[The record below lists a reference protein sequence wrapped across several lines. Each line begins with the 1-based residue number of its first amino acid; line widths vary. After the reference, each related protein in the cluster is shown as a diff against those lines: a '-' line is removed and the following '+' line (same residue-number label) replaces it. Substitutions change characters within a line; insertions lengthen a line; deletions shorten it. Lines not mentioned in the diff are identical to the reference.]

1 MCALTL
7 TYVVY
12 VRMYVHIRTLI
23 LGIGLIIIWLL
34 VWSMHIRMYICMY
47 VSVYMYS
54 RTSLLQCFHELHQ
67 NFMVTVFVLVVHT
80 VEPLLKALPIK
91 DTI

>member
-1 MCALTL
+1 
-7 TYVVY
+7 
-12 VRMYVHIRTLI
+12 MYVHIRTLLSEI
-23 LGIGLIIIWLL
+23 SLIIIWLL
-34 VWSMHIRMYICMY
+34 VWSMHIRKNVCTYIRMY
-47 VSVYMYS
+47 VSVYMYN
-54 RTSLLQCFHELHQ
+54 RTSLLQNFHELHQ